1 MKKKYDIVE
10 SELEVKDIL
19 RYIYCFQK
27 VIIIDH
33 KKKHTTIEGTF
44 RTHSNICDGA
54 FLLVKGF

>member
-10 SELEVKDIL
+10 SELEVKDVL

-54 FLLVKGF
+54 FC